1 MIGRRRQ
8 VQDGVRQVDRKSA
21 ALKDAGAKALE
32 GGGKQRT
39 RRWQRP
45 REEGARVQGGAVLSS
60 FATAERN
67 EQTEVRIVARAIQDR
82 GNCSPHCVI
91 ENFLTSGRNN
101 NRERTQEEEETF
113 FSQRR

>member
-1 MIGRRRQ
+1 MLEQKPWKGW
-8 VQDGVRQVDRKSA
+8 
-21 ALKDAGAKALE
+21 KAE
-32 GGGKQRT
+32 NEKVA
-39 RRWQRP
+39 QRP

-82 GNCSPHCVI
+82 GNCSPHAVI